1 MLPTLS
7 APSDGEF
14 PNRDPG
20 FTDEAA
26 MPTTT
31 MDPAPAPSSAPPPSA
46 IPNRPKRSD
55 PDLSVAEIIS
65 RARAVTPA
73 SVGPLWMSLL
83 SGAALWGCFPPID
96 FGPLAWVALVPLLLL
111 VRMPRPTRKMYLYT
125 ALGGWL
131 FSLMTL
137 QWMRLG
143 DPAMY
148 IAWGALAFYVGLY
161 FPLFVG
167 LTRVAVHRAGLPLLA
182 AAPLVWVGLEFA
194 RGYIMTG
201 FSWYYLGHSQY
212 GWIGLLQISD
222 LVGAYGVSF
231 LVMMGN
237 ACIAELLPAGVFQ
250 KFHLL
255 RQASSA
261 ETVLLTQ
268 PLRRR
273 SIAVTTTVLALVA
286 TLVYGSWRRSQA
298 DFQPGPRVGLV
309 QGNFPSAV
317 KHDEDQTTKIW
328 RTHQALTGLATR
340 HQAEVIVWPESM
352 FRWPYP
358 IVDPTLTDEQLRA
371 LHPDLTEEFWKND
384 KAEESL
390 VDMTEGSRAGMIIGA
405 DTMVGDDKGLRVYNS
420 ALFFEPGRKLV
431 GRYDKLHRV
440 PFGEYVPLKEIF
452 PFLQELTPAAG
463 GIGLSAGESVHVF
476 QHGEHRLV
484 PLICFEDTVPH
495 LVRSAVAAT
504 RDPSGKEID
513 CLVNLTNDGWFHG
526 SSELDQHLITASF
539 RCIETRVPMVRAVNT
554 GISAF
559 IDGDGVVRE
568 PNLFLDF
575 DALMRRP
582 AGSGQ
587 IDPTAAPKARVDART
602 SMRDPKTGDY
612 YKQLNAV
619 LVSEVPLDNRT
630 SLYVRWGDWF
640 ASGCLA
646 FTTGMLGLGLL
657 GRRVTSPPSADA
669 SRPTAAI

>member
-1 MLPTLS
+1 
-7 APSDGEF
+7 
-14 PNRDPG
+14 
-20 FTDEAA
+20 

-31 MDPAPAPSSAPPPSA
+31 MEPVSTPSPAPAPKPTSGVL
-46 IPNRPKRSD
+46 NRPKRTD
-55 PDLSVAEIIS
+55 PDISVAEIIS
-65 RARAVTPA
+65 RARAVAPS
-73 SVGPLWMSLL
+73 SVGPLWMALA
-83 SGAALWGCFPPID
+83 SGVALWTCFPPID
-96 FGPLAWVALVPLLLL
+96 CGPLAWVALVPLLLV

-131 FSLMTL
+131 FALMTL

-143 DPAMY
+143 DPSMY
-148 IAWGALAFYVGLY
+148 LAWAALAFYVGLY
-161 FPLFVG
+161 FPVFVG
-167 LTRVAVHRAGLPLLA
+167 LTRVAVHRAGVPLLV
-182 AAPLVWVGLEFA
+182 AAPLVWVGLEFVRA
-194 RGYIMTG
+194 YVMTG

-212 GWIGLLQISD
+212 RWISLLQISD

-237 ACIAELLPAGVFQ
+237 ACIAELIPAGVFQ
-250 KFHLL
+250 KVRLL
-255 RQASSA
+255 PQASAA
-261 ETVLLTQ
+261 ETVLLNQ

-273 SIAVTTTVLALVA
+273 SIVVTATVLSLVA

-298 DFQPGPRVGLV
+298 DFRPGPRVGLV
-309 QGNFPSAV
+309 QGNFPSSV

-340 HQAEVIVWPESM
+340 HQAEVIVWPEAM

-358 IVDPTLTDEQLRA
+358 IVDPTMSDAELKA

-390 VDMTEGSRAGMIIGA
+390 VDMTEASRAGMIIGA
-405 DTMVGDDKGLRVYNS
+405 DTMVGDKQGMRVYNS
-420 ALFFEPGRKLV
+420 ALFFEPTRKLV

-452 PFLQELTPAAG
+452 PFLAELTPAAG
-463 GIGLSAGESVHVF
+463 GVGLSAGESVHVF
-476 QHGEHRLV
+476 QHGEHRLI

-504 RDPSGKEID
+504 RDPSGKDID

-568 PNLFLDF
+568 PSLFLDF
-575 DALMRRP
+575 DALMKRP
-582 AGSGQ
+582 ASSGKV
-587 IDPTAAPKARVDART
+587 DPTAAIPIRADART
-602 SMRDPKTGDY
+602 SMRDPKTGAY

-619 LVSEVPLDNRT
+619 LVSEIPLDGRT

-640 ASGCLA
+640 AAGCLA

-657 GRRVTSPPSADA
+657 GGRRPRPSAA
-669 SRPTAAI
+669 PAV

>member
-1 MLPTLS
+1 
-7 APSDGEF
+7 
-14 PNRDPG
+14 
-20 FTDEAA
+20 

-31 MDPAPAPSSAPPPSA
+31 MEPVSTPTPSPAPKPSSG
-46 IPNRPKRSD
+46 IPNRPKRTD
-55 PDLSVAEIIS
+55 PDISVAEIIS
-65 RARAVTPA
+65 RARAVAPS
-73 SVGPLWMSLL
+73 SVGPLWMALA
-83 SGAALWGCFPPID
+83 SGVALWTCFPPVD
-96 FGPLAWVALVPLLLL
+96 CGPLAWVALVPLLLV

-131 FSLMTL
+131 FALMTL

-143 DPAMY
+143 DPSMY
-148 IAWGALAFYVGLY
+148 LAWGALAFYVGLY
-161 FPLFVG
+161 FPVFVG
-167 LTRVAVHRAGLPLLA
+167 LTRVAVHRAGLPLVVS
-182 AAPLVWVGLEFA
+182 APLVWVGLEFVRA
-194 RGYIMTG
+194 YVMTG

-212 GWIGLLQISD
+212 RWTSLLQISD

-237 ACIAELLPAGVFQ
+237 ACIAELIPAGLFQ
-250 KFHLL
+250 KVRLL
-255 RQASSA
+255 PQASSV
-261 ETVLLTQ
+261 ETVLLNQ
-268 PLRRR
+268 PLRHR
-273 SIAVTTTVLALVA
+273 SIVVTATVLSLVA

-309 QGNFPSAV
+309 QGNFPSSV
-317 KHDEDQTTKIW
+317 KHDDDQTVKIW

-358 IVDPTLTDEQLRA
+358 IVDPTMTDEELRA
-371 LHPDLTEEFWKND
+371 LHPDLTEEFWKNG

-405 DTMVGDDKGLRVYNS
+405 DTMIGDKAGMRVYNS
-420 ALFFEPGRKLV
+420 ALFFEPTRKLV

-440 PFGEYVPLKEIF
+440 PFGEYVPLKEIL
-452 PFLQELTPAAG
+452 PFLAELTPAAG
-463 GIGLSAGESVHVF
+463 GVGLSAGESVHVF
-476 QHGEHRLV
+476 QHGDHRLV

-495 LVRSAVAAT
+495 LVRGAVAAT
-504 RDPSGKEID
+504 RDASGKDID

-568 PNLFLDF
+568 PSLFLDF
-575 DALMRRP
+575 DALMKRP
-582 AGSGQ
+582 AGSGK
-587 IDPTAAPKARVDART
+587 IDPTAAIPTRADART
-602 SMRDPKTGDY
+602 SMRDPKTGAY

-619 LVSEVPLDNRT
+619 LVSEIPLDSRT

-640 ASGCLA
+640 AAGCLA

-657 GRRVTSPPSADA
+657 GGRRP
-669 SRPTAAI
+669 RPGTEPAPAV

>member
-1 MLPTLS
+1 
-7 APSDGEF
+7 
-14 PNRDPG
+14 
-20 FTDEAA
+20 

-31 MDPAPAPSSAPPPSA
+31 MEPVSTPTPSPAPKPSSG
-46 IPNRPKRSD
+46 IPHRPKRTD
-55 PDLSVAEIIS
+55 PDISVAEIIS
-65 RARAVTPA
+65 RARAVAPN
-73 SVGPLWMSLL
+73 SVGPLWMAVA
-83 SGAALWGCFPPID
+83 SGVALWTCFPPID
-96 FGPLAWVALVPLLLL
+96 CGPLAWVALVPLLLV

-131 FSLMTL
+131 FALMTL

-143 DPAMY
+143 DPSMY
-148 IAWGALAFYVGLY
+148 LAWGALAFYVGLY
-161 FPLFVG
+161 FPVFVG
-167 LTRVAVHRAGLPLLA
+167 LTRVAVHRAGLPLVVS
-182 AAPLVWVGLEFA
+182 APLVWVGLEFVRA
-194 RGYIMTG
+194 YVMTG

-212 GWIGLLQISD
+212 RWTGLLQISD

-237 ACIAELLPAGVFQ
+237 ACIAELIPAGVFQ
-250 KFHLL
+250 KVRLL
-255 RQASSA
+255 PQASTV
-261 ETVLLTQ
+261 ETVLLNQ

-273 SIAVTTTVLALVA
+273 SIVVTATVLSLVV

-298 DFQPGPRVGLV
+298 DFRPGPRVGLV
-309 QGNFPSAV
+309 QGNFPSSV
-317 KHDEDQTTKIW
+317 KHDDDQTVKIW

-358 IVDPTLTDEQLRA
+358 IVDPTMTDEELRA
-371 LHPDLTEEFWKND
+371 LHPDLTEEFWKNG

-405 DTMVGDDKGLRVYNS
+405 DTMIGDKAGMRVYNS
-420 ALFFEPGRKLV
+420 ALFFEPTRKLV

-452 PFLQELTPAAG
+452 PFLAELTPAAG
-463 GIGLSAGESVHVF
+463 GVGLSAGESVHVF
-476 QHGEHRLV
+476 QHGDHRLV

-504 RDPSGKEID
+504 RDASGKDID

-568 PNLFLDF
+568 PSLFLDF
-575 DALMRRP
+575 DALMKRP
-582 AGSGQ
+582 AGSGK
-587 IDPTAAPKARVDART
+587 IDPTAAIPTRADART
-602 SMRDPKTGDY
+602 SMRDPKTGAY

-619 LVSEVPLDNRT
+619 LVSEIPLDSRT
-630 SLYVRWGDWF
+630 SFYVRWGDWF
-640 ASGCLA
+640 AAGCLA

-657 GRRVTSPPSADA
+657 GGRRPRPSTEPAPA
-669 SRPTAAI
+669 V

>member
-1 MLPTLS
+1 
-7 APSDGEF
+7 
-14 PNRDPG
+14 
-20 FTDEAA
+20 

-31 MDPAPAPSSAPPPSA
+31 MEPVSTPSPAPAPKPTSGVL
-46 IPNRPKRSD
+46 NRPKRTD
-55 PDLSVAEIIS
+55 PDISVAEIIS
-65 RARAVTPA
+65 RARAVAPS
-73 SVGPLWMSLL
+73 SVGPLWMAVA
-83 SGAALWGCFPPID
+83 SGVALWTCFPPID
-96 FGPLAWVALVPLLLL
+96 CGPLAWVALVPLLLV

-131 FSLMTL
+131 FALMTL

-143 DPAMY
+143 DPSMY
-148 IAWGALAFYVGLY
+148 LAWGALAFYVGLY
-161 FPLFVG
+161 FPVFVG
-167 LTRVAVHRAGLPLLA
+167 LTRVAVHRAGMPLVIS
-182 AAPLVWVGLEFA
+182 APLVWVGLEFVRA
-194 RGYIMTG
+194 YVMTG

-212 GWIGLLQISD
+212 RWTGLLQISD

-237 ACIAELLPAGVFQ
+237 ACIAELIPAGVFQ
-250 KFHLL
+250 KVRLL
-255 RQASSA
+255 PQASTV
-261 ETVLLTQ
+261 ETVLLNQ

-273 SIAVTTTVLALVA
+273 SIVVTATVLSLVA

-309 QGNFPSAV
+309 QGNFPSSV
-317 KHDEDQTTKIW
+317 KHDEDQTVKIW

-358 IVDPTLTDEQLRA
+358 IVDPTMTDEELRA
-371 LHPDLTEEFWKND
+371 LHPDLTEEFWKNG

-405 DTMVGDDKGLRVYNS
+405 DTMIGDKAGMRVYNS
-420 ALFFEPGRKLV
+420 ALFFEPTRKLV

-452 PFLQELTPAAG
+452 PFLAELTPAAG
-463 GIGLSAGESVHVF
+463 GVGLSAGESVHVF
-476 QHGEHRLV
+476 QHGDHRLV

-504 RDPSGKEID
+504 RDASGKDID

-568 PNLFLDF
+568 PSLFLDF
-575 DALMRRP
+575 DALMKRP
-582 AGSGQ
+582 AGSGK
-587 IDPTAAPKARVDART
+587 IDPTAAIPTRADART
-602 SMRDPKTGDY
+602 SMRDPKTGAY
-612 YKQLNAV
+612 HKQLNAV
-619 LVSEVPLDNRT
+619 LVSEIPLDSRT

-640 ASGCLA
+640 AAGCLA

-657 GRRVTSPPSADA
+657 GGRKP
-669 SRPTAAI
+669 RPAAETPV